1 MTDRTNRTSTQPDD
15 PRLQAVLP
23 AVYEPCFLAVTDSI
37 QAEAQRQAEA
47 GAEEGRLIWA
57 AEQTDGHGQ
66 HGPWASPPGG
76 LYCAVLLRPDFPVD
90 QWPEIGLVA
99 LLALGTTVA
108 ELLPPLTG
116 LDHRWPND
124 ILVNGHKVGGIYLTR
139 SGEAL
144 IIGAQLNIAPP
155 IEGWEYASLV
165 DDAAAVTT
173 PGEALSGFAR
183 HLIDSLQRWN
193 DQGLAAIL
201 QSLGARG
208 LDGLDAAGGRTNEEG
223 EPVAL
228 ATFFQGLA
236 P

>member
-1 MTDRTNRTSTQPDD
+1 MIDRPTAQTTQPDD
-15 PRLQAVLP
+15 PRLQAALP
-23 AVYEPCFLAVTDSI
+23 AVYEPCFLPVVDSV

-57 AEQTDGHGQ
+57 AEQTAGRGQ

-76 LYCAVLLRPDFPVD
+76 LYCAVLLRPDFPLER
-90 QWPEIGLVA
+90 WPEIGLVA
-99 LLALGTTVA
+99 MLALGTTVA

-116 LDHRWPND
+116 LDHGWPND
-124 ILVNGHKVGGIYLTR
+124 ILVNGHKVGGINLTR
-139 SGEAL
+139 SGDAL
-144 IIGAQLNIAPP
+144 IIGAQLNIVPP

-173 PGEALSGFAR
+173 PGEALSGYAR

-193 DQGLAAIL
+193 DQGLTAVL
-201 QSLGARG
+201 QSLRARG
-208 LDGLDAAGGRTNEEG
+208 LDGLDAAGAKTNDG
-223 EPVAL
+223 DEPMTL